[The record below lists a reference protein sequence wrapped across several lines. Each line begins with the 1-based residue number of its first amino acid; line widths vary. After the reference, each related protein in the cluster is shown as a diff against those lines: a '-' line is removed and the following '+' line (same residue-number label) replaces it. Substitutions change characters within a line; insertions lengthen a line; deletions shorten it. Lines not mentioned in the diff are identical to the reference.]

1 MYELSPQLWERRKK
15 QVAQNTG
22 AILRQ
27 IYVKEGCRMPERKG
41 RSKERS
47 LWLAL
52 VWVVTLAAMVG
63 LGVLLGKYVLSYC
76 ASSLQ
81 APRTSQIGTTESDR
95 LDSNDLQGSAI
106 SIPPVSSQSSDEQDS
121 ALYEVPAATPDRT
134 DIAPESSE
142 ITEVSVLY
150 RVQVGQFYDRSE
162 AKELGYK
169 LEEAGYPVYVTTVAP
184 YRVQVGA
191 FQNRANADTLASEL
205 EAQGYSV
212 VIQR

>member
-1 MYELSPQLWERRKK
+1 
-15 QVAQNTG
+15 
-22 AILRQ
+22 
-27 IYVKEGCRMPERKG
+27 MPERKG
-41 RSKERS
+41 RSREQS
-47 LWLAL
+47 LWLVL

-81 APRTSQIGTTESDR
+81 APRSDQIGTTG
-95 LDSNDLQGSAI
+95 SNQLGSSDLQSGAVSKP
-106 SIPPVSSQSSDEQDS
+106 SIPSKLPEEQDTTLS
-121 ALYEVPAATPDRT
+121 EVPAAATPDST
-134 DIAPESSE
+134 DVIPGPGETVE
-142 ITEVSVLY
+142 ELVLY

-162 AKELGYK
+162 AKEVGRE
-169 LEEAGYPVYVTTVAP
+169 LEEAGYPVYVTTEEP

-191 FQNRANADTLASEL
+191 FQNRVNADALASEL